1 MFFISL
7 LLFSLNGAFSQD
19 WPDWRGANR
28 DGIWNDPNV
37 VQEFES
43 EEIELKWKVPIGA
56 GYSGPTVAN
65 GRVYVTDRPDSPIN
79 QERVLCFD
87 EKTGDPIWSFA
98 YDCEYVSIGYPA
110 GPRASVIIEDSR
122 AYTLGSM
129 GHLHCFDAA
138 TGKVIWKKDMNI
150 DYQII
155 MPTWGIASA
164 PLIVEEKLIMQIGG
178 NNNASVVAL
187 DKRTGKEIWRN
198 LNDKAAYSAPIL
210 IQQAGK
216 EIVVVWSGEN
226 LNGLDVETGKVYWK
240 FPFEVRSQMAIA
252 TPVLYKDYIF
262 VSSFYSGSLLIQL
275 DQNSLTA
282 EKVWKRV
289 GESER
294 ITDGIHCVMNTP
306 LIMDNFI
313 YGVDSYGELRCL
325 ELETG
330 DRVWE
335 DLTAVTKD
343 RWANI
348 HFVQNG
354 ENTWMFNEHGELII
368 SKLSSEGFQEI
379 SRTRLIEPTTAQ
391 LNRSGIGVTWSH
403 PAFANKHV
411 FIRNDK
417 ELVCADLSNK

>member
-1 MFFISL
+1 MFLISL

-306 LIMDNFI
+306 LIMDNYI

-335 DLTAVTKD
+335 DLTAVKKD